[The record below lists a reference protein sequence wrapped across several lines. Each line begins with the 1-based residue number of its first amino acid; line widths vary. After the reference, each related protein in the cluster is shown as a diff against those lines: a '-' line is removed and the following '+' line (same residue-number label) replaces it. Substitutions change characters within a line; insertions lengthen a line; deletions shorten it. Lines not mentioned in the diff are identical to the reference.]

1 MAAGI
6 EEDDMMFSAS
16 GIRPWHGLG
25 KVIDE
30 AVPSGEAIK
39 VAAMDWLV
47 EQHPILT
54 DNGIPIEGHKA
65 NVRSD
70 TGKVLGLVSDKYRV
84 MQNKECFGFMDSIL
98 SNSEGA
104 AKYETA
110 GSLFNGKK
118 IFLLARMPDCTLVGD
133 KVESYMFLMS
143 SHDGSCGLTCGLTNV
158 RVVCNNTLQLA
169 VDHANRIWSV
179 RHTTNMANKAI
190 IAKACLLQAAQY
202 QSQLPALADDMVRK
216 KVNEEAFF
224 RKLFSSLKMGDQAKE
239 DATAQIA
246 FLHRDK
252 PDLQN
257 FKGTAWGLYNA
268 VADFASHIEPAR
280 PNPTTQ
286 DRKMQQFMEGM
297 DILTQAERILRAA

>member
-25 KVIDE
+25 KVIGE
-30 AVPSGEAIK
+30 AIPSGEAIK

-47 EQHPILT
+47 EQRPVLT
-54 DNGIPIEGHKA
+54 DTGLPIEGSMA

-70 TGKVLGLVSDKYRV
+70 TNKVLGLVSSKYKV
-84 MQNKECFGFMDSIL
+84 MQNKECFSFMDSVL
-98 SNSEGA
+98 DNSGGK

-110 GSLFNGKK
+110 GSLYNGKK

-158 RVVCNNTLQLA
+158 RVVCSNTLQLA

-179 RHTTNMANKAI
+179 RHTANMQNKAI
-190 IAKACLLQAAQY
+190 IAKACLLQAAEY
-202 QSQLPALADDMVRK
+202 QSQLPALADEMARK

-224 RKLFSSLKMGDQAKE
+224 RKLFSTLKMGDQAKE
-239 DATAQIA
+239 EATAQIA

-268 VADFASHIEPAR
+268 VADFASHVEPAR
-280 PNPTTQ
+280 PNPTTK
-286 DRKMQQFMEGM
+286 DRKMQKFMEGES
-297 DILTQAERILRAA
+297 ILTAAERILRAA